1 MARSYF
7 PQNTGSV
14 WFWNLNLSVLLL
26 LERRILQV
34 HVSVDCALDDLIRQ
48 VWCSLSM
55 TEFCFSVEFIYLQWL
70 KPKTGPG
77 HDNSSLQ
84 TLCSSVVTN
93 YSMWMCNKVWWSP
106 CWFQMVAS
114 WYMCFLGFS
123 CLKLAHFVC
132 FGNWLYWM
140 LSVFTPDLYSF
151 LWFVELS
158 CIFFRHFLPST
169 ESPTQSP
176 IHFLTILSSSV
187 QIILTIINTNA
198 INKIGFGFKM
208 IRHAK
213 IEIVWIHFS
222 PPSTVKCILLYAF
235 GFYFYSL
242 GFPL

>member
-34 HVSVDCALDDLIRQ
+34 HVSVDCTLDDLIRQ
-48 VWCSLSM
+48 VWCSLSV
-55 TEFCFSVEFIYLQWL
+55 TDFCFSVEFIYLQWL

-123 CLKLAHFVC
+123 CLKLAYFVC

-140 LSVFTPDLYSF
+140 LSVFTPDLFSF
-151 LWFVELS
+151 LLVRGAELHISSTFPSIHRKSNSVSHSFPHDFVFLS
-158 CIFFRHFLPST
+158 TNHF
-169 ESPTQSP
+169 
-176 IHFLTILSSSV
+176 
-187 QIILTIINTNA
+187 NDY
-198 INKIGFGFKM
+198 K
-208 IRHAK
+208 
-213 IEIVWIHFS
+213 
-222 PPSTVKCILLYAF
+222 Y
-235 GFYFYSL
+235 
-242 GFPL
+242 